1 MRGQKLKSS
10 KFAKDLRTF
19 QTEAENRFWMQVRD
33 RRFEGLKFRRQ
44 VPLGDY
50 IVDFVC
56 FEEKL
61 IVEIDG
67 GQHNESRE
75 DAVRDESFI
84 ARGYGVKR
92 YWNNEVMTNIEGV
105 MMDLQMELK
114 RTLTPSLSLKG
125 RGGRREEKNSPLPLR
140 ERI

>member
-10 KFAKDLRTF
+10 EFAKGLRTF
-19 QTEAENRFWMQVRD
+19 QTEAENKFWMQVRD

-75 DAVRDESFI
+75 DGVRDESFI
-84 ARGYGVKR
+84 ARGYSVKR

-114 RTLTPSLSLKG
+114 RTLTPALSLKG
-125 RGGRREEKNSPLPLR
+125 RGGKRENPLPLR

>member
-10 KFAKDLRTF
+10 EFAKGLRTF
-19 QTEAENRFWMQVRD
+19 QTEAENKFWMQVRD

-44 VPLGDY
+44 VPLAGY

-56 FEEKL
+56 FEVKL

-75 DAVRDESFI
+75 DAVRDESFT
-84 ARGYGVKR
+84 A
-92 YWNNEVMTNIEGV
+92 EG
-105 MMDLQMELK
+105 
-114 RTLTPSLSLKG
+114 
-125 RGGRREEKNSPLPLR
+125 
-140 ERI
+140 